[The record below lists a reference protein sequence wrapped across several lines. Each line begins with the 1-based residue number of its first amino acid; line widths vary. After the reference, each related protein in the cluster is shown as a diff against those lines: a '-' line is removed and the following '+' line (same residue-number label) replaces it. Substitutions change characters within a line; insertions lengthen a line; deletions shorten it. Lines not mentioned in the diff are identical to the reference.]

1 MALESAVNIVL
12 PLIVRLIFTLW
23 RIRTT
28 ETLFVTAMY
37 LQLLGKVYKQPYKY
51 WNTEN

>member
-23 RIRTT
+23 RIKTT
-28 ETLFVTAMY
+28 EMLFMTAIC
-37 LQLLGKVYKQPYKY
+37 LHLLEEVY
-51 WNTEN
+51 T